1 MKKKRNNDIKLSDL
15 PVGNPFRVPDGY
27 FDTFSERLMRRL
39 DEETSPSVF
48 QRMVQF
54 VRPQFALAGG
64 LVLFVLIGYVGF
76 NFLLNHQPDDQVL
89 TSTEINS
96 LLETDPAYIDEYTL
110 IDLVDED
117 QINSTTNESNEDA
130 YDDQVADYLM
140 DHDIEMTTL
149 IEQL

>member
-1 MKKKRNNDIKLSDL
+1 MKKIRNSDIKLSDL
-15 PVGNPFRVPDGY
+15 QKDNPFSVPDGY
-27 FDTFSERLMRRL
+27 FDTFPERLMRQVVK
-39 DEETSPSVF
+39 EKTTSFS
-48 QRMVQF
+48 QRMFQL

-64 LVLFVLIGYVGF
+64 LLLFALIGYVGF
-76 NFLLNHQPDDQVL
+76 SFLLDHQPGKQVL

-96 LLETDPAYIDEYTL
+96 VLETDPAFIDEYTL
-110 IDLVDED
+110 IDVVDED
-117 QINSTTNESNEDA
+117 QINSETGESNEDA